1 MKRLLKT
8 IAMLLLFPLIQNSA
22 WGQVAGKPSLT
33 IEGSIALGTAATV
46 SGLGVT
52 GKISNTNNTIC
63 MIKRIDVQWGKV
75 DTSNN
80 NTFTAYSNFF
90 NMTKF
95 TIQPSVVMQ
104 NLNWDYST
112 SSQASTLFNNSGYSL
127 GANEKFAAKL
137 TVVYAYYV
145 SGNPIPLEDEKVRV
159 VIKP

>member
-1 MKRLLKT
+1 
-8 IAMLLLFPLIQNSA
+8 MLLLFPLIQNSA

-90 NMTKF
+90 NMTNS
-95 TIQPSVVMQ
+95 PSSPLWLCKISIGITAPLTRQAHCLIIPAIVLGQMKNSPQ
-104 NLNWDYST
+104 N
-112 SSQASTLFNNSGYSL
+112 
-127 GANEKFAAKL
+127 
-137 TVVYAYYV
+137 
-145 SGNPIPLEDEKVRV
+145 
-159 VIKP
+159 